1 MILFN
6 DEIKDRN
13 SIVVDIEDRGY
24 QFGDGVYEVVRF
36 YDRNCYQM
44 NEHLERLERSAD
56 AIGLKLP
63 YSIDKLKA
71 YIHELITG
79 SEIGTGN
86 IYIQLTRGVAPRI
99 HHFPE
104 NVSATVVAYVIGFER
119 PTTQMENG
127 VKAIV
132 TEDIRWKRCDIK
144 SINLLGS
151 VLAKQEAKSQNAFE
165 AILYREES
173 GYITEGSSTNI
184 FIVKDEKLYTHPA
197 NHWILNGITR
207 TTVLFLAKKLGIH
220 TVEEPFTL
228 AALRGADEV
237 FMTSTTA
244 EITPIVTVDEM
255 EYNGGEPGPIT
266 RRLQAAF
273 TEQIK

>member
-1 MILFN
+1 
-6 DEIKDRN
+6 
-13 SIVVDIEDRGY
+13 
-24 QFGDGVYEVVRF
+24 
-36 YDRNCYQM
+36 
-44 NEHLERLERSAD
+44 
-56 AIGLKLP
+56 
-63 YSIDKLKA
+63 
-71 YIHELITG
+71 
-79 SEIGTGN
+79 
-86 IYIQLTRGVAPRI
+86 

-173 GYITEGSSTNI
+173 GYITEVSSTNI
-184 FIVKDEKLYTHPA
+184 VIVIDEKLYTHPA

-237 FMTSTTA
+237 FMTS
-244 EITPIVTVDEM
+244 
-255 EYNGGEPGPIT
+255 
-266 RRLQAAF
+266 
-273 TEQIK
+273 